1 MASHDPTAP
10 ALVASGP
17 QQGMRDSAYST
28 FSVGKQHF
36 RRAPCQDVFFGVL
49 FWLHLFGLW
58 GFVGYRLNTIE
69 FDTNE
74 FKELKLDV
82 LTGYFP
88 AIFYAIGIAFACCL
102 LWTIL
107 IKAFPKTMVYLSMLM
122 VVAIEACIV
131 GLAVV
136 AGNSYGAGMGAACLM
151 LTLLYLWFIWESLAF
166 TALLLETTASV
177 LMQCWGSLVL
187 SFASA
192 VPGLV
197 MVFAYVAALALFKY
211 DSTTTTADG
220 DKKEVLW
227 LSPLLIFSF
236 FWTSA
241 VLGNV
246 VHTTVC
252 GVIGRWYFSQP
263 GSATGPALRQAM
275 TNSFGS
281 IALGS
286 LIMALVKMMKMML
299 RMVESAAESDG
310 NFVVMLIACVLGCFT
325 KCIEDLLEFLSTYA
339 FAYVAMYGQSFC
351 QAARSTWDL
360 LTTSGLHMLVTYD
373 VTAAVTFLGGL
384 VCAGVTAIGT
394 WGVLKLHGDYKLGG
408 KEVEDTAATEIVYLG
423 FAAGMGLGLFLV
435 MSSAVESGACA
446 LLVCFAEEP
455 EVISERHPALNER
468 LQGLLNEAKEKE
480 AAEQS

>member
-1 MASHDPTAP
+1 
-10 ALVASGP
+10 
-17 QQGMRDSAYST
+17 
-28 FSVGKQHF
+28 
-36 RRAPCQDVFFGVL
+36 
-49 FWLHLFGLW
+49 
-58 GFVGYRLNTIE
+58 
-69 FDTNE
+69 
-74 FKELKLDV
+74 
-82 LTGYFP
+82 
-88 AIFYAIGIAFACCL
+88 
-102 LWTIL
+102 
-107 IKAFPKTMVYLSMLM
+107 
-122 VVAIEACIV
+122 
-131 GLAVV
+131 
-136 AGNSYGAGMGAACLM
+136 
-151 LTLLYLWFIWESLAF
+151 
-166 TALLLETTASV
+166 
-177 LMQCWGSLVL
+177 
-187 SFASA
+187 
-192 VPGLV
+192 
-197 MVFAYVAALALFKY
+197 
-211 DSTTTTADG
+211 
-220 DKKEVLW
+220 
-227 LSPLLIFSF
+227 
-236 FWTSA
+236 
-241 VLGNV
+241 
-246 VHTTVC
+246 
-252 GVIGRWYFSQP
+252 
-263 GSATGPALRQAM
+263 M

-286 LIMALVKMMKMML
+286 LIMALVKMMKMIF
-299 RMVESAAESDG
+299 RMVQSAAEEDG
-310 NFVVMLIACVLGCFT
+310 NPVVMLIACVFVCIA

-468 LQGLLNEAKEKE
+468 LQGLLSEAKEKE